1 MLVFFSSVLSLK
13 FCCVVLQHISIH
25 YSNIL
30 SAQQSHVVSGYS
42 TSGQKARNFDMND
55 LVEKEI

>member
-13 FCCVVLQHISIH
+13 FCCVVLQHISVH
-25 YSNIL
+25 SSNIL